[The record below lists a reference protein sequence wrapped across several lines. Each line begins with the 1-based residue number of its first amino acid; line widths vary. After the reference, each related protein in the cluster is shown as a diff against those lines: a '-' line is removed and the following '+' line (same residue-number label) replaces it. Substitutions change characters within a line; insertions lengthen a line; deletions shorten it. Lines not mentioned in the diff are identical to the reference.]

1 MEAATQPLSQEKKHQ
16 NDTGVVGYVATL
28 KRLSPLNKCINYSNI
43 CMFENISNY
52 RIYIFETFN
61 TGIAGNRF
69 TPISKNN
76 TAFTL
81 CHAF

>member
-69 TPISKNN
+69 IPISKNN